1 MQIRYYAYF
10 DTKGEKT
17 EFINLLRNCKN
28 DIEAINAISKKYPDL
43 PLTKISGI
51 VENFKQ
57 YINNHET
64 E

>member
-1 MQIRYYAYF
+1 MQIKYYAYF

-17 EFINLLRNCKN
+17 EFINTLRNCKN
-28 DIEAINAISKKYPDL
+28 DIEAINTLSRKYPEI
-43 PLTKISGI
+43 PLTKLNGI
-51 VENFKQ
+51 IENFKK

>member
-1 MQIRYYAYF
+1 MQIKYYAYF

-17 EFINLLRNCKN
+17 EFINILRNCKN
-28 DIEAINAISKKYPDL
+28 DIEAINALSRKYPAI
-43 PLTKISGI
+43 PLTKLNGI
-51 VENFKQ
+51 IENFKK